1 MMPKKE
7 EEEKEGKREGR
18 RKRRRERERRR
29 KRRRERERRRRLTC
43 VQVRD
48 QLQGGVDLRH
58 ELVPPCLPDQPSHL

>member
-7 EEEKEGKREGR
+7 EEEKEGKREG
-18 RKRRRERERRR
+18 RR